1 MNTKRKKQ
9 RGAGRR
15 LKALLR
21 NIDGIRPFVRTNDA
35 TEHFHV
41 PCGGFIDSRR
51 TRGKIKTEFIE
62 KWIDTAI
69 RFIER
74 SRDDLPFCR
83 VVAMIRI
90 PCLWESQIIIFYDED
105 YYQTFFERWI
115 EDSGAS
121 LMKSRNIEREIGEMR
136 YFDPMDYYSRGK
148 NIKSELWF
156 YGELQSTFPIKT
168 LTDTNHGTV

>member
-1 MNTKRKKQ
+1 
-9 RGAGRR
+9 
-15 LKALLR
+15 
-21 NIDGIRPFVRTNDA
+21 
-35 TEHFHV
+35 
-41 PCGGFIDSRR
+41 
-51 TRGKIKTEFIE
+51 
-62 KWIDTAI
+62 
-69 RFIER
+69 
-74 SRDDLPFCR
+74 
-83 VVAMIRI
+83 MIRI

>member
-35 TEHFHV
+35 MEHFHV

-69 RFIER
+69 RFIEQKPE
-74 SRDDLPFCR
+74 DLPFCR
-83 VVAMIRI
+83 VVAMIRTS
-90 PCLWESQIIIFYDED
+90 CLWESQIIVFYDED
-105 YYQTFFERWI
+105 HYCPKKLPHRF
-115 EDSGAS
+115 S
-121 LMKSRNIEREIGEMR
+121 
-136 YFDPMDYYSRGK
+136 
-148 NIKSELWF
+148 
-156 YGELQSTFPIKT
+156 
-168 LTDTNHGTV
+168 

>member
-62 KWIDTAI
+62 KNGSTP
-69 RFIER
+69 R
-74 SRDDLPFCR
+74 SGSSNANPKIYRSAVWSP
-83 VVAMIRI
+83 
-90 PCLWESQIIIFYDED
+90 
-105 YYQTFFERWI
+105 
-115 EDSGAS
+115 
-121 LMKSRNIEREIGEMR
+121 
-136 YFDPMDYYSRGK
+136 
-148 NIKSELWF
+148 
-156 YGELQSTFPIKT
+156 
-168 LTDTNHGTV
+168 

>member
-35 TEHFHV
+35 MEHFHV
-41 PCGGFIDSRR
+41 PCGSFIDSRR

-69 RFIER
+69 RFIKQKPEN
-74 SRDDLPFCR
+74 LPFCR

-90 PCLWESQIIIFYDED
+90 PCLWESQIVIFYDED
-105 YYQTFFERWI
+105 YYKTFFERWI

-121 LMKSRNIEREIGEMR
+121 LMRSRNIEREIGEMR
-136 YFDPMDYYSRGK
+136 CFDPMDYYGRGK

-156 YGELQSTFPIKT
+156 YGELQSALPIKT
-168 LTDTNHGTV
+168 LTDTSHGTV